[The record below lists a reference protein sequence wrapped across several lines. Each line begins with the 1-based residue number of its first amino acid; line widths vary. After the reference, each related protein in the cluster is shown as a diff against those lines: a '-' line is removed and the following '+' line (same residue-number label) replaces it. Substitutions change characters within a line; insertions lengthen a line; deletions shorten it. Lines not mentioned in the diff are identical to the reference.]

1 MKHDQTP
8 FRHRHD
14 GWTPARQVDFL
25 AALRETGC
33 VRSACSHVGLTST
46 SAYRLK
52 KRAPAFSDAWDL
64 ALEYRAPALERAAY
78 ERAVTGWLEPIVYK
92 GEIVGQRRRYS
103 DAMLRLLLQR
113 ETGGV
118 REPAAKPGAG
128 VGRGQMIVKNAT
140 REETNAHLIKALA
153 AAKKRVDRE
162 AHEEAVAEAERLTAA
177 GWAP

>member
-1 MKHDQTP
+1 MKHDHTP

-52 KRAPAFSDAWDL
+52 KRIPVFSDAWDL

-113 ETGGV
+113 ETARV
-118 REPAAKPGAG
+118 PVADAKP
-128 VGRGQMIVKNAT
+128 GRGQMIVKNAT

-162 AHEEAVAEAERLTAA
+162 AHEEAVAEAERLAAA